1 MLAIDENERK
11 CYVLGM
17 KQEGDD
23 EQRKS
28 IRRRNPAQ
36 RLKSLQST
44 QGNQQMIRRFSTKFS
59 TDDLYAIVE
68 HDIDTHVNI
77 AYKIGESENLP
88 LVYEYLQEAEEKK
101 LEFVCHHDKKESKKD
116 QVPTH
121 VFILEIEQ
129 IQAAIVIE
137 TQNPIFNNKVKQEK
151 KTA

>member
-1 MLAIDENERK
+1 
-11 CYVLGM
+11 
-17 KQEGDD
+17 
-23 EQRKS
+23 
-28 IRRRNPAQ
+28 
-36 RLKSLQST
+36 
-44 QGNQQMIRRFSTKFS
+44 MIRRFSTKFS

-129 IQAAIVIE
+129 IQAAIVI
-137 TQNPIFNNKVKQEK
+137 
-151 KTA
+151 